1 MRLDNN
7 QQAFLALLRAGLWE
21 QDVLL
26 SQYGQVDFNIVYRLA
41 EEQSVIGLVAAGIE
55 HVVDTKVPKDEVLK
69 FVGTA
74 LQIEQ
79 RNTAL
84 DHFIAELI
92 AKLRGWN
99 IYALLVKG
107 QGIAQCY
114 ERPNWRASGD
124 VDLIVSG
131 SDYHKAGERLKAIA
145 LIKED
150 ENKYTK
156 HEAFFIGPWEVELHG
171 SLRGVLWRK
180 ADLVID
186 EVQESIFSEGN
197 VRSCMIGNAQIFLPK
212 ADEDVVFVFSHIL
225 QHFYKEGIGLR
236 QICDWCRLLWL
247 YRDTIDIRLL
257 ETRLRK
263 MGVMKEW
270 CAFSSL
276 AIDYLGMPDKAM
288 PFYSNENKWKSKAKY
303 ILGFVLKVGNFGHS
317 IRTIVNPN
325 TPVFCKK
332 YNTALGIA
340 KNSLR
345 HFMLFPYNSL
355 KTLIYQSIVGFKS
368 ILFGYNH
375 D

>member
-55 HVVDTKVPKDEVLK
+55 HVVDTKVPKEEVLQ

-92 AKLRGWN
+92 GKLRGCN
-99 IYALLVKG
+99 VYALLVKG

-131 SDYHKAGERLKAIA
+131 GDYPIAGGHINAIA
-145 LIKED
+145 TNKDD
-150 ENKYTK
+150 ENRYTK
-156 HEAFFIGPWEVELHG
+156 HSAFFIGPWEVELHG

-186 EVQESIFSEGN
+186 EVQESIFKEGK
-197 VRSCMIGNAQIFLPK
+197 VRSCIIGNTQIFLPN

-236 QICDWCRLLWL
+236 QICDWCRLLWVF
-247 YRDTIDIRLL
+247 RDKIDIRLL

-263 MGVMKEW
+263 MGILKEW
-270 CAFSSL
+270 YSFSAL
-276 AIDYLGMPDKAM
+276 AVDYLGMPEGAI
-288 PFYSNENKWKSKAKY
+288 PLYSNGNLWKTKANY

-317 IRTIVNPN
+317 IKPIGAPKACLFGRK
-325 TPVFCKK
+325 C
-332 YNTALGIA
+332 YTAFGIA

-345 HFMLFPYNSL
+345 HFKIFPYNSVR
-355 KTLIYQSIVGFKS
+355 TLIYQSIVGFKS
-368 ILFGYNH
+368 TLFGYNH